1 MDPGTP
7 VLRVTSSAVALCALG
22 FSAVV
27 HAAALVVT
35 VGQFSHPGLA
45 KVAAADDA
53 DVVVDLETDTALPE
67 PATPVA
73 APPSRATI
81 WPNHTHP
88 YPVAPGHDLTP
99 HDPDLVHVA
108 AHVDAPAAAA
118 PADTTTDDTP
128 RFTIAIG
135 PSGGADAHGAV
146 SAAGTAAPHDDAV
159 VIAEQVVDSQA
170 RLVRGLAPSY
180 PAAARAEGVEGD
192 VRLELVVGQTGG
204 VESARVVRS
213 VGHGLDEAALEAVR
227 QFRFAAATKDGHAV
241 RVRMGWSMQFR
252 LQ

>member
-1 MDPGTP
+1 
-7 VLRVTSSAVALCALG
+7 VTSSAVALCALG

-27 HAAALVVT
+27 HAAALIVT
-35 VGQFSHPGLA
+35 VGQFSHPGA
-45 KVAAADDA
+45 VKMAATEDA
-53 DVVVDLETDTALPE
+53 VVVVDLEADTPLPE
-67 PATPVA
+67 PAAPVVT
-73 APPSRATI
+73 PPSRATI

-88 YPVAPGHDLTP
+88 YPVPPGHDLTP
-99 HDPDLVHVA
+99 HDPNLVHLA
-108 AHVDAPAAAA
+108 AHVDTPAAAA

-135 PSGGADAHGAV
+135 PSTGESHGTV
-146 SAAGTAAPHDDAV
+146 SPNGTAAPHDHDGAQ
-159 VIAEQVVDSQA
+159 VIPEQLVDTQA

-180 PAAARAEGVEGD
+180 PPGARADGVEGD

-213 VGHGLDEAALEAVR
+213 VGHGLDEEALQAVR

>member
-1 MDPGTP
+1 M
-7 VLRVTSSAVALCALG
+7 LRLTSSAVALCALG

-27 HAAALVVT
+27 HAAALLVT
-35 VGQFSHPGLA
+35 VGPFSHGG
-45 KVAAADDA
+45 AARVTPTDDA
-53 DVVVDLETDTALPE
+53 VAVVDLEAEATPPE
-67 PATPVA
+67 LAAPVA

-99 HDPDLVHVA
+99 HDPNLVHEA
-108 AHVDAPAAAA
+108 AHIDAPAAAA
-118 PADTTTDDTP
+118 PVDTTTDDTP

-135 PSGGADAHGAV
+135 PSGGVDAHGPV
-146 SAAGTAAPHDDAV
+146 SAAGTAAPHEDGAQ
-159 VIAEQVVDSQA
+159 VIPEQLVDTQA

-180 PAAARAEGVEGD
+180 PPDARADGVEGD
-192 VRLELVVGQTGG
+192 VRLELVVGEAGG

-213 VGHGLDEAALEAVR
+213 VGHGLDEAALQAVR